1 MNPSLWEKESF
12 LSPADILI
20 AGSGFVGL
28 WSAYH
33 LKKKNPRLRITV
45 IDRGYIPTGA
55 STRNAGFAC
64 FGSVT
69 ELIKDSFTMGDDNML
84 TLVEMRHRGLEKIT
98 NTFRKKQIDYT
109 NVGGYEL
116 IPAIQKDK
124 YSELKD
130 QVKWLNKL
138 LRGVTNVKKTFS
150 FADEKIKQFGFAEV
164 GHIIFN
170 ELEGYLHPGK
180 LCQQLMLK
188 VQAMGVN
195 IVPATEITHH
205 ESKADGITVHTNR
218 NFSLRGERL
227 LICTNGFAK
236 QLLPDLEI
244 VPARGQVLV
253 TAPLPSLKFKGTFH
267 YDEGYYYFRNLG
279 NRILIGGA
287 RNLAVDEETTT
298 ALDTTSLI
306 QETLENFISR
316 HLLPRTPFKI
326 TDRWS
331 GIMGLGAEKMPI
343 IKKLNDRLFCAVKMS
358 GMGVA
363 LAPVAGE
370 QIASM
375 MND

>member
-69 ELIKDSFTMGDDNML
+69 ELMKDSLSMGEENML
-84 TLVEMRHRGLEKIT
+84 TLVEMRFRGLEKI
-98 NTFRKKQIDYT
+98 NSTFRKKEIDYD

-130 QVKWLNKL
+130 QVKWLNKKL
-138 LRGVTNVKKTFS
+138 SSITNVKSTFS
-150 FADEKIKQFGFAEV
+150 FADGKINKFGFVDV

-180 LCQQLMLK
+180 LCQQLTLR

-195 IVPATEITHH
+195 IVPATEITHLENNPH
-205 ESKADGITVHTNR
+205 GITVYTNR

-236 QLLPDLEI
+236 QLLPELDI

-279 NRILIGGA
+279 NRLLIGGA
-287 RNLAVDEETTT
+287 RNIAVKEETTT
-298 ALDTTSLI
+298 ELSTTQLI

-316 HLLPRTPFKI
+316 HLLPGTPFQV

-331 GIMGLGAEKMPI
+331 GIMGLGSEKMPI

-370 QIASM
+370 KIARI